1 MDNYLSFFNL
11 NEDPFKITPDVE
23 YFFMSPIHHEALMSL
38 NYLLS
43 SGEGFSVIIGEPGTG
58 KTITIRKFINDLPE
72 NVEYAYILFPN
83 LSPEEMFKAILE
95 DFGIPY
101 DDTSSKNKLFSKLKD
116 FLIEKRKEGKK
127 VLIIIDEAQ
136 NLPIETLEEL
146 RILSNLETEKDKL
159 IQFILLG
166 QPELENKL
174 ESPQLR
180 QLKQRIT
187 LMVKFRN
194 LNRDEITNY
203 IVYRLAKA
211 GNTRLN
217 IDPSVYKYLYT
228 LTNGNLRKVNILM
241 ERALMAAFVEN
252 SFTITKKH
260 VQKAENSI
268 NNTEEETENSKN
280 KVLVPIAASAVF
292 IAISV
297 TVYFLYPD
305 FSKKFNAKP
314 PTPPPKTENTNI
326 EQKPTK
332 ALIAFPMV
340 EIKSKPSPKG
350 KKIAV
355 LKKGSVLRILDIAKN
370 WVKVSFET
378 KKGKKIGWVYKEF
391 IVFVSE
397 KGTPSSK
404 KEFISSRSSI

>member
-43 SGEGFSVIIGEPGTG
+43 SGEGFAVIIGEPGTG
-58 KTITIRKFINDLPE
+58 KTITIRKFINELPK

-95 DFGIPY
+95 DFGISY
-101 DDTSSKNKLFSKLKD
+101 NERSSKNKLFSKLKD
-116 FLIEKRKEGKK
+116 FLVEKRKEGKK

-166 QPELENKL
+166 QPELEHKL

-194 LNRDEITNY
+194 LNQEEITNY

-211 GNTRLN
+211 GNTRLS
-217 IDPSVYKYLYT
+217 IDPDVYKYLYS
-228 LTNGNLRKVNILM
+228 LTDGNLRKVNILM
-241 ERALMAAFVEN
+241 ERALMSAFVEN
-252 SFTITKKH
+252 SFTITKRH
-260 VQKAENSI
+260 IQKAENSI
-268 NNTEEETENSKN
+268 NNTEEEPITDKN
-280 KVLVPIAASAVF
+280 KILIPAAASVIF
-292 IAISV
+292 VIISV
-297 TVYFLYPD
+297 AVYFLYPNI
-305 FSKKFNAKP
+305 SKKSEKIV
-314 PTPPPKTENTNI
+314 PTNIQKNENTNI
-326 EQKPTK
+326 QKQPVK
-332 ALIAFPMV
+332 ALIAYPMV
-340 EIKSKPSPKG
+340 EIKNKPSPKG

-355 LKKGSVLRILDIAKN
+355 LKKGSVLKVLDTAKN
-370 WVKVSFET
+370 WAKVSFET
-378 KKGKKIGWVYKEF
+378 KNGKRTGWVYKEF

>member
-1 MDNYLSFFNL
+1 MENYLSFFNL
-11 NEDPFKITPDVE
+11 KEDPFKITPDVE
-23 YFFMSPIHHEALMSL
+23 YFFMSPVHHEAIMSL
-38 NYLLS
+38 NYLLT
-43 SGEGFSVIIGEPGTG
+43 SGEGFAVIIGEPGTG
-58 KTITIRKFINDLPE
+58 KTITIRKFINELPE

-101 DDTSSKNKLFSKLKD
+101 DDSSSKNKLFSKLKD

-166 QPELENKL
+166 QPELEHKL

-187 LMVKFRN
+187 LIVKFRN
-194 LNRDEITNY
+194 LNQDEITNY

-217 IDPSVYKYLYT
+217 IDPDVYKYLYT
-228 LTNGNLRKVNILM
+228 LTGGNLRKVNILM

-260 VQKAENSI
+260 IQKAENSL
-268 NNTEEETENSKN
+268 NNVENEQENGKN
-280 KVLVPIAASAVF
+280 KFLIPIAASVV
-292 IAISV
+292 ILIISAS
-297 TVYFLYPD
+297 VYFLFPE
-305 FSKKFNAKP
+305 FSKKEKAN
-314 PTPPPKTENTNI
+314 PKSENTM
-326 EQKPTK
+326 EKKQFSPTK
-332 ALIAFPMV
+332 AIIAYPLV
-340 EIKSKPSPKG
+340 EIKDKPNTKG
-350 KKIAV
+350 KKVAV
-355 LKKGSVLRILDIAKN
+355 LRKGSVLNILERKSN
-370 WVKVSFET
+370 WIKVSFNT
-378 KKGKKIGWVYKEF
+378 KKGTKTGWVYKDF
-391 IVFVSE
+391 VVFLE

>member
-58 KTITIRKFINDLPE
+58 KTITIRKFINELPD

-101 DDTSSKNKLFSKLKD
+101 DESSSKNKLFSKLKD

-166 QPELENKL
+166 QPELEHKL

-187 LMVKFRN
+187 LIVKFRN
-194 LNRDEITNY
+194 LNQDEITNY

-260 VQKAENSI
+260 IQKAENSI
-268 NNTEEETENSKN
+268 NNTEDETEKN
-280 KVLVPIAASAVF
+280 QNKILIPVAASVVF
-292 IAISV
+292 VIISAA
-297 TVYFLYPD
+297 VYFLYPD
-305 FSKKFNAKP
+305 ISKKINKAPP
-314 PTPPPKTENTNI
+314 PTPKTENTNI
-326 EQKPTK
+326 EQKPIK
-332 ALIAFPMV
+332 ALIAYPMV
-340 EIKSKPSPKG
+340 EIKNKPSPKG

-355 LKKGSVLRILDIAKN
+355 LKKGSVLKILDTAKN
-370 WVKVSFET
+370 WVKVSFQT
-378 KKGKKIGWVYKEF
+378 KDANKTGWVYKEF

-397 KGTPSSK
+397 KGTPSSQ

>member
-58 KTITIRKFINDLPE
+58 KTITIRKFINELPE

-101 DDTSSKNKLFSKLKD
+101 DESSSKNRLFSKLKD

-166 QPELENKL
+166 QPELERKL

-187 LMVKFRN
+187 LVVKFRN
-194 LNRDEITNY
+194 LNQDEITNY

-217 IDPSVYKYLYT
+217 IDPDVYKYLYN
-228 LTNGNLRKVNILM
+228 LTGGNLRKVNILM

-252 SFTITKKH
+252 SFTITKRH
-260 VQKAENSI
+260 IQKAENSI
-268 NNTEEETENSKN
+268 NNIEDEGTENKN
-280 KVLVPIAASAVF
+280 KILIPAAASVVFVAIATAVF
-292 IAISV
+292 FI
-297 TVYFLYPD
+297 YPD
-305 FSKKFNAKP
+305 FSKKAEKNPANP
-314 PTPPPKTENTNI
+314 VPKNENTNV

-332 ALIAFPMV
+332 ALIAYPMV
-340 EIKSKPSPKG
+340 EIKNKPSPKG
-350 KKIAV
+350 KKVAI
-355 LKKGSVLRILDIAKN
+355 LKKGSVLKILDVAKN
-370 WVKVSFET
+370 WIKVSFET
-378 KKGKKIGWVYKEF
+378 KEGKKIGWVYRDF
-391 IVFVSE
+391 VVFLSE